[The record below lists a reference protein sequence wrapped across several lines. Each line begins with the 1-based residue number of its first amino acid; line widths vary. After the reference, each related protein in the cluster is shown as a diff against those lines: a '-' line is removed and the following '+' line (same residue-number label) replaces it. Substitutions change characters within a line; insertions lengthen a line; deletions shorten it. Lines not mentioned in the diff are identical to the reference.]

1 MPSAF
6 KKLCEHICHEK
17 KTRVSVYEIDIVL
30 VCHTPNGVQ
39 PTCEAVYEFE
49 EEFVAITAFLDER
62 RLCVPIELVH

>member
-1 MPSAF
+1 M
-6 KKLCEHICHEK
+6 
-17 KTRVSVYEIDIVL
+17 YEIDIVL